1 MELVT
6 IKNNQVVTSTLLVA
20 EKFGKVH
27 SSVLRSLDNL
37 VKQNCLTKNM
47 FMEQS
52 REYRG
57 RTFRYYLMNRD
68 GFALLVMGFTGT
80 KALEWKLKY
89 IQAFNEMEKTLSSPA
104 EVPALPDFSSP
115 ALAARAWA
123 DEYEARL
130 SAEKKIEEDKHK
142 VLFAESVKASETD
155 IPIATLAKVL
165 AQNGVDIGRNRLLA
179 WMRDNGYLMKTGRNW
194 NQPRQVYVDAGLFRV
209 TESVRDNGYGYTPSI
224 YITTYLTGKG
234 QMFFLEKFLGPKELE
249 LVEV

>member
-89 IQAFNEMEKTLSSPA
+89 IQAFNEMEKRFLPRPKSLPCPTFLALLSPPGLGLMSTRP
-104 EVPALPDFSSP
+104 VCRRKRKS
-115 ALAARAWA
+115 R
-123 DEYEARL
+123 
-130 SAEKKIEEDKHK
+130 KINIKYC
-142 VLFAESVKASETD
+142 L
-155 IPIATLAKVL
+155 
-165 AQNGVDIGRNRLLA
+165 QNR
-179 WMRDNGYLMKTGRNW
+179 
-194 NQPRQVYVDAGLFRV
+194 
-209 TESVRDNGYGYTPSI
+209 
-224 YITTYLTGKG
+224 
-234 QMFFLEKFLGPKELE
+234 
-249 LVEV
+249 